1 MGDVAQDGGVPYLGD
16 SYPDEWPE
24 TDDRMVELPIER
36 FMSGHGP
43 VGDHAALLEARD
55 FIHAL
60 VGSLKTAIRD
70 GQDEVSAS
78 ASVVD
83 ALSPQFGD
91 WRGFE
96 GLGDSIP
103 EVYRKLRP

>member
-1 MGDVAQDGGVPYLGD
+1 
-16 SYPDEWPE
+16 
-24 TDDRMVELPIER
+24 MVELPIER

-60 VGSLKTAIRD
+60 VGNLKMAIRD
-70 GQDEVSAS
+70 GQDEGAAS

-83 ALSPQFGD
+83 SLSPQYGD
-91 WRGFE
+91 WRGFD

-103 EVYRKLRP
+103 EVYRKLRA